1 MARVKVKCPKCNYSF
16 YGPEQSKQ
24 NIAALKGTAKVIGNI
39 TCRAAT
45 IAGGI
50 AAMPFNHYVG
60 HAIVHGSGEIANGIF
75 GKIGDAKFGAECKC
89 PKCGSKFVI

>member
-39 TCRAAT
+39 ACRAAT
-45 IAGGI
+45 IAGELRQCPSIILLGMLLFMDQVKSLMGFLERLE
-50 AAMPFNHYVG
+50 MPNLAQNVN
-60 HAIVHGSGEIANGIF
+60 VQNVEANL
-75 GKIGDAKFGAECKC
+75 
-89 PKCGSKFVI
+89 

>member
-1 MARVKVKCPKCNYSF
+1 
-16 YGPEQSKQ
+16 
-24 NIAALKGTAKVIGNI
+24 
-39 TCRAAT
+39 
-45 IAGGI
+45 
-50 AAMPFNHYVG
+50 MPFNHTVG